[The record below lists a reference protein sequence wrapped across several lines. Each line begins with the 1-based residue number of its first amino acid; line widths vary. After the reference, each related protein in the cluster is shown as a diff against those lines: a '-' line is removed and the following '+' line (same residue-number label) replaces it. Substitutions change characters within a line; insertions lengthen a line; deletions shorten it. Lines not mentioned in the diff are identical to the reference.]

1 LAINE
6 NGLFPQ
12 KDIFIVM
19 CHYSN
24 GYSTMMGG
32 FVQCWPARMNAL
44 QNISMFLNLM
54 PHII

>member
-44 QNISMFLNLM
+44 QNTSMFLNLM